1 MKKLTDEEVDE
12 IINLAYTTSA
22 NYILNYMNK
31 KDFEDIDITINL
43 DTGDDSFDI
52 DIDINLDTDA
62 PLPNNLAENAI
73 DASIHAVDE
82 YIEKRNSNL

>member
-31 KDFEDIDITINL
+31 KDFEDIDIISL
-43 DTGDDSFDI
+43 DYYDYSCDGYY
-52 DIDINLDTDA
+52 
-62 PLPNNLAENAI
+62 E
-73 DASIHAVDE
+73 
-82 YIEKRNSNL
+82 